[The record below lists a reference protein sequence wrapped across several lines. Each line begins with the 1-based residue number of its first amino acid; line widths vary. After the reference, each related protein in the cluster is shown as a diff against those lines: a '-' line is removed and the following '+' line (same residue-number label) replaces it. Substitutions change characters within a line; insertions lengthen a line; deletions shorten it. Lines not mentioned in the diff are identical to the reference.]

1 MDDVRFF
8 DRAGPFALEEI
19 AGWIGATA
27 TAGTDRQQPIEDV
40 APLTLAGPS
49 QISFFD
55 NPKYQRDLA
64 ATGAGACLVAK
75 RNLDRV
81 PAGTAAL
88 VVSEPARAFNEV
100 VRRFYP
106 DATRPGAIWD
116 EAPAGSGV
124 HPSAHLEDGVF
135 VEPGAIVGM
144 EAHIGRG
151 TRIQAGAVVGRRVR
165 IGRDCT
171 IGPGVSVL
179 HALLGDRVIV
189 HPGVRIGQD
198 GFGYAMGPSGH
209 AKIPQIGRVI
219 IQNDVEIGAN
229 TTIDRG
235 ALRDT
240 TIGEGT
246 KIDNMVQIGHNV
258 VVGRHCVIVSQ
269 VAIAGSATLGDFVA
283 IGGQA
288 GIMNHVTI
296 GDYAQVAT
304 LSAVREDLPPK
315 GRYGGVPA
323 RPAREWLKETAA
335 LQKVAQEYMA
345 ARKRDKGT
353 QEDGRERE
361 SE

>member
-8 DRAGPFALEEI
+8 DRAGPFALGEI
-19 AGWIGATA
+19 AGWIGAEIA
-27 TAGTDRQQPIEDV
+27 TGSEATRVDDV
-40 APLTLAGPS
+40 ATLTLAGPG

-55 NPKYQRDLA
+55 NPKYERDFA
-64 ATGAGACLVAK
+64 ATGAGACLVSK
-75 RNLDRV
+75 RHVDGV
-81 PAGTAAL
+81 PDSAAAL
-88 VVSEPARAFNEV
+88 VVGDPGRAFNEV
-100 VRRFYP
+100 MRRFYP
-106 DATRPGAIWD
+106 DALKPASVWD
-116 EAPAGSGV
+116 DAPAGNGI
-124 HPSAHLEDGVF
+124 HPTATIEAGAVI
-135 VEPGAIVGM
+135 EPGSIVGV
-144 EAHIGRG
+144 EARIGAG
-151 TRIQAGAVVGRRVR
+151 TRVLAGSVVGRRVQ
-165 IGRDCT
+165 IGRNCS
-171 IGPGVSVL
+171 IGPAASVI
-179 HALLGDRVIV
+179 HALIGDRVIL

-198 GFGYAMGPSGH
+198 GFGYAMGPTGH

-219 IQNDVEIGAN
+219 IQDDVEIGAN
-229 TTIDRG
+229 TAVDRG

-296 GDYAQVAT
+296 GDFAQVAT
-304 LSAVREDLPPK
+304 LSAVRNDLAPK

-335 LQKVAQEYMA
+335 LQKVAQDYISG
-345 ARKRDKGT
+345 RRRNKGT
-353 QEDGRERE
+353 DEDGRERE
-361 SE
+361 PE